1 MSNACALSA
10 SLNNAVWC
18 DAVCRAAGGSTEFA
32 NEIWFNAVPSPPY
45 FPNLITIDPRA
56 EIGAV
61 EDAVRKLPT
70 KGAKVGVKDSFCALD
85 LAPVGFSKLFEASW
99 IWRDPVPPRNGA
111 PLLVWTK
118 IDSSAGLRAWEEQWW
133 PERPASTPRPAV
145 FGPTLLECDNIS
157 FLAGHRGTQLVAGAA
172 ITETEDVV
180 GLTCTFFHGPDPMR
194 QRRELLSVLE
204 SRYAG
209 RAILGYQSGAE
220 LLAMRDLGF
229 RDVGPLCVWLST
241 GSPSD
246 GLATIDC
253 VRPSPAWPTTLATPM
268 PGLSSSTQR
277 PAAADAVT
285 RMPGASSPELGCAS
299 YGAWIDRLPYDPQ
312 RHGAAQLLLQTAGG

>member
-1 MSNACALSA
+1 M
-10 SLNNAVWC
+10 V
-18 DAVCRAAGGSTEFA
+18 
-32 NEIWFNAVPSPPY
+32 
-45 FPNLITIDPRA
+45 
-56 EIGAV
+56 
-61 EDAVRKLPT
+61 
-70 KGAKVGVKDSFCALD
+70 
-85 LAPVGFSKLFEASW
+85 APVKIKLASRTYDGTLPILRGQIGIEGFQFE
-99 IWRDPVPPRNGA
+99 
-111 PLLVWTK
+111 
-118 IDSSAGLRAWEEQWW
+118 
-133 PERPASTPRPAV
+133 
-145 FGPTLLECDNIS
+145 
-157 FLAGHRGTQLVAGAA
+157 

-253 VRPSPAWPTTLATPM
+253 VRPSPA
-268 PGLSSSTQR
+268 R
-277 PAAADAVT
+277 
-285 RMPGASSPELGCAS
+285 
-299 YGAWIDRLPYDPQ
+299 
-312 RHGAAQLLLQTAGG
+312 